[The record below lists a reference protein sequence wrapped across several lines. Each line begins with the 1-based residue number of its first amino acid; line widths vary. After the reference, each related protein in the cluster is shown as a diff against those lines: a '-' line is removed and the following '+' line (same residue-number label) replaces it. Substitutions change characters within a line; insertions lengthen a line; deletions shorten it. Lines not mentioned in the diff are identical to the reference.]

1 MKTTQQ
7 SNSNEGQGLKQFI
20 NAIYLP
26 LSTEEQ
32 PKGTFKGKVIDAK
45 TGARVFGVVVEL
57 VGTGRTYIT
66 SPTGYFK
73 LTNVPEG
80 IYLARF
86 SFPGFQEATDVVA
99 VLDGEELD
107 LTLSLEV
114 VQ

>member
-1 MKTTQQ
+1 METTQK
-7 SNSNEGQGLKQFI
+7 NNTNTGEGLKQFI

-26 LSTEEQ
+26 ETETK
-32 PKGTFKGKVIDAK
+32 PKGIFKGKIIDAK

-73 LTNVPEG
+73 MTDVPEG

-86 SFPGFQEATDVVA
+86 SFPGFQETSEVVA
-99 VLDGEELD
+99 ILNSEELD

-114 VQ
+114 V